1 MTKSKFEGI
10 DYSYQKSVSFSQ
22 YSTYKTCNYRWYLD
36 KVKKLE
42 EFKKSIHLIFG
53 TALHE
58 TLQLYLQ
65 TMYDT
70 SIKEAD
76 AIDLVDF
83 FKTKFVELY
92 QENSKEE
99 HFSTAEQLREFFSD
113 AIDIINAFKK
123 RRQLYFSKKGVKLIG
138 IEIPVLTKIVDE
150 VDNVF
155 FRGAID
161 LVLYDQDLDK
171 YTIYDIKTSTR
182 GWSDYE
188 KKDQTKINQIL
199 LYKGVYSKLMNIP
212 EEKIDVEFFI
222 VKRKLPEN
230 TEYVVQRIQE
240 FKPANGTK
248 KVKQAMEDFQ
258 AFVRDVFTSEGKFV
272 DKEYPK
278 NLNGCR
284 FCPYVDKPDIC
295 KRG

>member
-1 MTKSKFEGI
+1 
-10 DYSYQKSVSFSQ
+10 
-22 YSTYKTCNYRWYLD
+22 
-36 KVKKLE
+36 
-42 EFKKSIHLIFG
+42 
-53 TALHE
+53 
-58 TLQLYLQ
+58 
-65 TMYDT
+65 
-70 SIKEAD
+70 
-76 AIDLVDF
+76 
-83 FKTKFVELY
+83 
-92 QENSKEE
+92 
-99 HFSTAEQLREFFSD
+99 
-113 AIDIINAFKK
+113 
-123 RRQLYFSKKGVKLIG
+123 
-138 IEIPVLTKIVDE
+138 
-150 VDNVF
+150 
-155 FRGAID
+155 
-161 LVLYDQDLDK
+161 
-171 YTIYDIKTSTR
+171 
-182 GWSDYE
+182 
-188 KKDQTKINQIL
+188 
-199 LYKGVYSKLMNIP
+199 MNIP

>member
-113 AIDIINAFKK
+113 AIDIIEAFKR

-212 EEKIDVEFFI
+212 EEKIEVEFFI

-230 TEYVVQRIQE
+230 TEYAVQRIQE

-258 AFVRDVFTSEGKFV
+258 AFVRDVFTPEGKFI

-284 FCPYVDKPDIC
+284 FCPYIDKPDIC
-295 KRG
+295 KRD

>member
-70 SIKEAD
+70 SVKEAD

-92 QENSKEE
+92 QENSKQE

-113 AIDIINAFKK
+113 AIDIIDAFKK
-123 RRQLYFSKKGVKLIG
+123 RRHLYFSKKGVKLVG

-171 YTIYDIKTSTR
+171 YTIYDIKTSTK

-199 LYKGVYSKLMNIP
+199 LYKAVYSKLMNIP
-212 EEKIDVEFFI
+212 EEKIEVEFFI

-240 FKPANGTK
+240 FKPANGTR

-258 AFVRDVFTSEGKFV
+258 AFVRDVFTPDGKFV
-272 DKEYPK
+272 DKDYPK
-278 NLNGCR
+278 NLDGCR
-284 FCPYVDKPDIC
+284 FCPYKDKPDIC
-295 KRG
+295 KRS